1 MEEGYIKLS
10 RKFFANDMWKEARTF
25 SECEAWLDLI
35 QSARFEATPR
45 KVSIGGREVS
55 YTRSQYPASIR
66 FLAKKWLWTERK
78 VRSFLTKLKKEGMI
92 STECQQGM
100 NVITITNY
108 DKYNGKRQES
118 GNDTANDTDNILQ
131 IKCLVESL
139 TQLVTQSFE
148 KRHTGDTKLIKDN
161 IKKISTDV
169 DIKESPPSASPVA
182 LYPLEEI
189 QTLLPRQQIWTE
201 AMCREFG
208 MIHEQLSVFISSYIQ
223 ELKLSGI
230 SAKTLPDAMAHCRNL
245 LRKRRQLEKTSGASP
260 AKSWRQQFTELAVD
274 KFNRPDD
281 NIDTNEKPF
290 WQ

>member
-118 GNDTANDTDNILQ
+118 GNDTANDTDSILQ

-139 TQLVTQSFE
+139 TQLVTQSCE
-148 KRHTGDTKLIKDN
+148 KRHTCDTKLITDN
-161 IKKISTDV
+161 IKKISSV
-169 DIKESPPSASPVA
+169 EDIKESPPSASPVA

-189 QTLLPRQQIWTE
+189 QTLLPQQQIWTE

-208 MIHEQLSVFISSYIQ
+208 ISLPQLLEFIDSYIQ
-223 ELKLSGI
+223 ELKLSGVT
-230 SAKTLPDAMAHCRNL
+230 AKTLPDSMAHCRNL
-245 LRKRRQLEKTSGASP
+245 MRKRRQLEKQGAAP
-260 AKSWRQQFTELAVD
+260 AKSWKQQLCELAVD
-274 KFNRPDD
+274 KFNTPDD
-281 NIDTNEKPF
+281 INTDEKPF

>member
-1 MEEGYIKLS
+1 MPFC
-10 RKFFANDMWKEARTF
+10 R
-25 SECEAWLDLI
+25 
-35 QSARFEATPR
+35 
-45 KVSIGGREVS
+45 
-55 YTRSQYPASIR
+55 
-66 FLAKKWLWTERK
+66 
-78 VRSFLTKLKKEGMI
+78 
-92 STECQQGM
+92 
-100 NVITITNY
+100 
-108 DKYNGKRQES
+108 GKRQES

-208 MIHEQLSVFISSYIQ
+208 MNHEQLSVFISSYIQ

-245 LRKRRQLEKTSGASP
+245 LRKRRQLEKTPGAAP
-260 AKSWRQQFTELAVD
+260 AKSWRQQFTELAVE
-274 KFNRPDD
+274 KFNTPDD
-281 NIDTNEKPF
+281 INTDEKPF

>member
-66 FLAKKWLWTERK
+66 FLAKKWRWTERK

-100 NVITITNY
+100 SVITITNY
-108 DKYNGKRQES
+108 DKYNGKRPES
-118 GNDTANDTDNILQ
+118 GNDTANDTDNILK

-161 IKKISTDV
+161 KKKISTDV
-169 DIKESPPSASPVA
+169 DIKESPSSAPPVS
-182 LYPLEEI
+182 LYSLEEI
-189 QTLLPRQQIWTE
+189 KAMLPRQQIWSE

-208 MIHEQLSVFISSYIQ
+208 MNHEQLSVFISSYIQ

-230 SAKTLPDAMAHCRNL
+230 TSKTLPDAMAHCRNL
-245 LRKRRQLEKTSGASP
+245 LRKRRQLEKTPGAAP
-260 AKSWRQQFTELAVD
+260 AKSWRQQFTELAVE
-274 KFNRPDD
+274 KFNTPDD
-281 NIDTNEKPF
+281 INTDEKPF

>member
-161 IKKISTDV
+161 IKKISSV
-169 DIKESPPSASPVA
+169 EDIKESPSSASPVA

-189 QTLLPRQQIWTE
+189 QTLLPRQQIWAE

-208 MIHEQLSVFISSYIQ
+208 ISLPQLLEFIDSYIQ
-223 ELKLSGI
+223 ELKLSGVT
-230 SAKTLPDAMAHCRNL
+230 AKTLPDSMAHCRNL
-245 LRKRRQLEKTSGASP
+245 MRKRRQLEKTPGAAP
-260 AKSWRQQFTELAVD
+260 AKSWRQQFTELAVE
-274 KFNRPDD
+274 KFNTPDD
-281 NIDTNEKPF
+281 INTDKPF

>member
-66 FLAKKWLWTERK
+66 FLAKKWRWTERK

-100 NVITITNY
+100 SVITITNY
-108 DKYNGKRQES
+108 DKYNGKRPES
-118 GNDTANDTDNILQ
+118 GNDTANDTDNILK

-161 IKKISTDV
+161 KKKISTDV
-169 DIKESPPSASPVA
+169 DIKESPSSASPVA

-189 QTLLPRQQIWTE
+189 QTLLPQQQIWAE

-208 MIHEQLSVFISSYIQ
+208 ISLPQLLEFIDSYIQ
-223 ELKLSGI
+223 ELKLSGVT
-230 SAKTLPDAMAHCRNL
+230 AKTLPDAMAHCRNL
-245 LRKRRQLEKTSGASP
+245 MRKRRQLEKTPGGAP
-260 AKSWRQQFTELAVD
+260 AKSWKQQFVEMAVE
-274 KFNRPDD
+274 KFNTPDD
-281 NIDTNEKPF
+281 DNENEKPF

>member
-78 VRSFLTKLKKEGMI
+78 VRSFLSKLKKEGMI

-139 TQLVTQSFE
+139 TQLVTQSCE
-148 KRHTGDTKLIKDN
+148 KRHTGDTNLIKDN
-161 IKKISTDV
+161 IKKISSV
-169 DIKESPPSASPVA
+169 EDIKESPSSASPIA

-189 QTLLPRQQIWTE
+189 QTLLPQQQIWAE

-208 MIHEQLSVFISSYIQ
+208 ISLPQLLEFIDSYIQ
-223 ELKLSGI
+223 ELKLSGVT
-230 SAKTLPDAMAHCRNL
+230 AKTLPDSMAHCRNL
-245 LRKRRQLEKTSGASP
+245 MRKRRQLEKTPGAAP
-260 AKSWRQQFTELAVD
+260 AKSWRQQFTELAVE
-274 KFNRPDD
+274 KFNTPDD
-281 NIDTNEKPF
+281 INTDEKPF